1 MENISES
8 DHTAI
13 VSGHEPQVSTVKF
26 NTDDNTTNNTFTPEL
41 DGVTVERSTS
51 ANSTSYSTNNYEH
64 ELDNTDILHSP
75 LQNDAA
81 NKSTA
86 LANASIV
93 NNNFINELSQ
103 SSELSSE
110 QTEEPISA
118 GPVDKTAFDININ
131 DNTQ

>member
-13 VSGHEPQVSTVKF
+13 VSGHEPQVSTLKF
-26 NTDDNTTNNTFTPEL
+26 NTDDNKTNNTIRPEL
-41 DGVTVERSTS
+41 DGVTVENNTP
-51 ANSTSYSTNNYEH
+51 ANSTSNSTNNNKH
-64 ELDNTDILHSP
+64 ELNNNDILHSP

-93 NNNFINELSQ
+93 DNNFTNELSQ

-110 QTEEPISA
+110 QKEEPIST